1 MDMADVASLILDVSS
16 ALLSFSFTPP
26 SLLLASGVAAAVARH
41 YVVKRR
47 SSGRVASEEVENS
60 VSTARHVVRTRF
72 EPDCKQAVADGET
85 CPLLRND
92 QPKSVDQ
99 AGEKYAD
106 K

>member
-1 MDMADVASLILDVSS
+1 MDMTDAASIVLDVTS

-26 SLLLASGVAAAVARH
+26 SLLLASGVVAAVARH

-47 SSGRVASEEVENS
+47 RSRRVASEEIENS
-60 VSTARHVVRTRF
+60 VSTARHVVRTRY
-72 EPDCKQAVADGET
+72 EPDCKQVIENGET

-99 AGEKYAD
+99 VGEKYAD